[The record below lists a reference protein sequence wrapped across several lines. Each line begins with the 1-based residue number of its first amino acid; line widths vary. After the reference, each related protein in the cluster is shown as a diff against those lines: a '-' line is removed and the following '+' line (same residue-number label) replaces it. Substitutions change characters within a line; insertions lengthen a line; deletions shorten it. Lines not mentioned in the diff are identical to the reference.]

1 MLNKS
6 NGQNKTKDQVTE
18 AMNQV
23 NSAKNNLDGTR
34 LLDQAKQTAKQQL
47 NNMTHLTTAR
57 KTNLTNQ
64 INSGTTVVGV
74 HTVQSNAN
82 TLDQAM
88 NTLDKVLL
96 TMMRLKRVKI
106 TFMLIMISKQHITTR
121 ITSLKRLLMRIIIQ
135 K

>member
-1 MLNKS
+1 QAVKDILNKS

-47 NNMTHLTTAR
+47 NNMTHLTTAQ

-64 INSGTTVVGV
+64 INNGTTVAGV
-74 HTVQSNAN
+74 QT
-82 TLDQAM
+82 
-88 NTLDKVLL
+88 
-96 TMMRLKRVKI
+96 
-106 TFMLIMISKQHITTR
+106 
-121 ITSLKRLLMRIIIQ
+121 
-135 K
+135 